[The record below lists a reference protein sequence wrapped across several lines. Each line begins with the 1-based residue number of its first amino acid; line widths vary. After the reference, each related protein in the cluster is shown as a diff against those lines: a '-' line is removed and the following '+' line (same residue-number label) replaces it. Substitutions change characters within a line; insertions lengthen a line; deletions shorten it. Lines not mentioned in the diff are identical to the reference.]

1 MRSNT
6 TTRINALRIRALPTR
21 ALSAK
26 ARFATAAGA
35 ALALAFATASTA
47 SAATWAVTHPPFPVL
62 SNVPYAPL
70 AGVSAGPAGTAWA
83 VGRDDGSMLAEHW
96 SGGAWKQTSLPSGPC
111 DVFESSCS
119 LTSVSADPAGG
130 AIAVGNAVLND
141 NGWVPAALAYQW
153 TGTAW
158 KAIWPSSSTP
168 YMSLAHVKAFSATS
182 AFAVGA
188 ASSGTTTSSPVISHW
203 DGAAWTQTSTAFAT
217 TLGLTMN
224 AIVGTSPGDLW
235 IAGIT
240 QSSGYHNRVVHSV
253 VEHFDGTNWTQVAI
267 PDDSGV
273 LDLAELS
280 PSDVWAL
287 AADGGVLHWNGA
299 AWTLSAKFNGG
310 TALAAATST
319 NVWVGGIFVNSTLAV
334 AHFNGSSWSTAIAP
348 SGIDSVTSGAATA
361 TGAIWFAGLQWPPN
375 GTTVPAVLSTTG

>member
-1 MRSNT
+1 MRSRT
-6 TTRINALRIRALPTR
+6 TARWGAERSAEVSSRRISSTR
-21 ALSAK
+21 A
-26 ARFATAAGA
+26 RQITAAGA
-35 ALALAFATASTA
+35 ALALVCATASTA
-47 SAATWAVTHPPFPVL
+47 SAASWTVAHPSFPLL

-70 AGVSAGPAGTAWA
+70 ASVSGVSAADAWA

-96 SGGAWKQTSLPSGPC
+96 SGGAWKQVGLPSSLC
-111 DVFESSCS
+111 DVFESSCY
-119 LTSVSADPAGG
+119 LTSVSTDPTGG
-130 AIAVGNAVLND
+130 AIAVGNGVLND

-168 YMSLAHVKAFSATS
+168 YMSLAHVKAFSPTN

-188 ASSGTTTSSPVISHW
+188 ANAGTTNSPVISRW
-203 DGAAWTQTSTAFAT
+203 DGTAWTQTTTGFTT

-224 AIVGTSPGDLW
+224 AIVGTSPSDLW
-235 IAGIT
+235 IGGKA
-240 QSSGYHNRVVHSV
+240 QSSGYHNRVFHSV
-253 VEHFDGTNWTQVAI
+253 VEHFDGRSWTQVAI

-273 LDLAELS
+273 LDVAAVS
-280 PSDVWAL
+280 PSDAWAL
-287 AADGGVLHWNGA
+287 AADGGVLHWNGT
-299 AWTLSAKFNGG
+299 AWALSAKFNGG

-334 AHFNGSSWSTAIAP
+334 AHFNGSAWSTATTP

-375 GTTVPAVLSTTG
+375 GTTVPAVLATTG

>member
-6 TTRINALRIRALPTR
+6 PARRRATRSFNGFSST
-21 ALSAK
+21 
-26 ARFATAAGA
+26 ARRLTAAGA
-35 ALALAFATASTA
+35 AVALVCATSSAA
-47 SAATWAVTHPPFPVL
+47 GAATWTVAHPPFPAL
-62 SNVPYAPL
+62 SSVPYAPL
-70 AGVSAGPAGTAWA
+70 ASVSAVSAGNAWA
-83 VGRDDGSMLAEHW
+83 VGSDDGSMLAEHW
-96 SGGAWKQTSLPSGPC
+96 GGGVWKQVSLPSGPC
-111 DVFESSCS
+111 DVFESSCY
-119 LTSVSADPAGG
+119 LTSVSTDPTGG

-168 YMSLAHVKAFSATS
+168 YMSLAHVKAFSPTI

-188 ASSGTTTSSPVISHW
+188 GSNGTASSPVISYW
-203 DGAAWTQTSTAFAT
+203 DGTTWTQTTTGFTT

-224 AIVGTSPGDLW
+224 AIVGTSPNDLW
-235 IAGIT
+235 IAGTT

-253 VEHFDGTNWTQVAI
+253 VEHFDGANWSQVAI

-280 PSDVWAL
+280 PTDAWAL
-287 AADGGVLHWNGA
+287 ASDGAVLHWNGA
-299 AWTLSAKFNGG
+299 GWALSATFNGG
-310 TALAAATST
+310 KALAAATSK

-334 AHFNGSSWSTAIAP
+334 AHFDGSAWSTASAP
-348 SGIDSVTSGAATA
+348 AGIDSVTSAAATA
-361 TGAIWFAGLQWPPN
+361 TGAIWFAGLQWPSN
-375 GTTVPAVLSTTG
+375 GTTIPAVLATTG